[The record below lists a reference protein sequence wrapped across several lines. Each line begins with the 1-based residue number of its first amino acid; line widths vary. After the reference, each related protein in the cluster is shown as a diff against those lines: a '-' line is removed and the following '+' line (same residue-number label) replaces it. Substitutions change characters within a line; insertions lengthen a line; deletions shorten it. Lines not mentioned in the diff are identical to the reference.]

1 MTFPSLARITCR
13 VRTHYKES
21 CWWYRLTWSRLP
33 REAPFY
39 QIVKGKK
46 LATIQR
52 ITVMKTMILSL
63 FNLSSAQ
70 SIKKHVSLEDEVA
83 ASVRA
88 ELAEEA
94 SNRAAT
100 YNNCSVKHNA
110 RPLHRYFLAK
120 HNWVNLTNKQRYI
133 SISFYL
139 FSNMHPSVSY
149 HNVRAS
155 MTRWFRCSQENSNQ
169 SFAVILLQTVWYAAY
184 HLQAAMCQGFE
195 STFMPFH

>member
-1 MTFPSLARITCR
+1 
-13 VRTHYKES
+13 
-21 CWWYRLTWSRLP
+21 
-33 REAPFY
+33 
-39 QIVKGKK
+39 
-46 LATIQR
+46 
-52 ITVMKTMILSL
+52 MKTMILSL

-120 HNWVNLTNKQRYI
+120 HNWVNLTKKQRYI

-139 FSNMHPSVSY
+139 FSNMHLPQRSSFNDSLISLLPGKQQPILRSYFTANRMICRLPPSSCDVPR
-149 HNVRAS
+149 V
-155 MTRWFRCSQENSNQ
+155 
-169 SFAVILLQTVWYAAY
+169 
-184 HLQAAMCQGFE
+184 
-195 STFMPFH
+195 